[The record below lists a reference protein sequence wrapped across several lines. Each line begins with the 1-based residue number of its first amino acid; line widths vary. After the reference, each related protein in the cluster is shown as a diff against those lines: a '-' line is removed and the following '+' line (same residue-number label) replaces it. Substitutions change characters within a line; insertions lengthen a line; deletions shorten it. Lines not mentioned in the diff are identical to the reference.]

1 MKTTAKRAVE
11 MTGLWKTRKTKDR
24 FPSFP
29 TALGNRQSA
38 IPTFPQPRRRYS
50 EKWKSKSGIPTFPR
64 LLFLL
69 LQTQKGDSPE
79 RRVPRRS
86 GSSFDWNML
95 SLGDHPKPAIED
107 HFKTG
112 QR

>member
-95 SLGDHPKPAIED
+95 CAVPTLA
-107 HFKTG
+107 
-112 QR
+112 